1 MTALIIIVKIIITIF
16 LIGAL
21 LGALTK
27 FSPSFRNQ
35 AMSQVIEYFVGG
47 LGVVLSV
54 WGLFYCWFS

>member
-16 LIGAL
+16 LIGTL
-21 LGALTK
+21 LGALSK

-35 AMSQVIEYFVGG
+35 DMSPAIEYFVGG

-54 WGLFYCWFS
+54 CGLFYCWFS